1 MPQFGIPSMPP
12 RDALSFAGDGHSY
25 VLLDAAYVLGGLSA
39 SDRRDFEDHL
49 GTCTLCKRA
58 VSELSGM
65 PALLS
70 RIDAADVAAIDDRG
84 HLPWA
89 APALPAT
96 LLTSV
101 VASVTRRQRRAR
113 LKRSMITAAAG
124 AVLMIGAFLVLQSHF
139 AAAPPELPQ
148 ATAGALAMTPVTPSA
163 ISATVTLSSHEWGTG
178 IEMNCA
184 YDVAPDSTRRSTDNT
199 AGESLAMVVV
209 RRDGTST
216 QLATWDGLT
225 GVDASPRGS
234 TSTPMSQIA
243 AVQVVSIETGNVLL
257 QLNL

>member
-1 MPQFGIPSMPP
+1 MPQFGVPP
-12 RDALSFAGDGHSY
+12 RGALSLAGDAHSY
-25 VLLDAAYVLGGLSA
+25 TLLDAAYVLGALSA

-49 GTCTLCKRA
+49 GTCMSCKQA

-70 RIDAADVAAIDDRG
+70 RLDTADVAAIDDQV
-84 HLPWA
+84 HPPSA

-113 LKRSMITAAAG
+113 LKRSMITTAAA
-124 AVLMIGAFLVLQSHF
+124 AVLMIGAFLVQQSHF
-139 AAAPPELPQ
+139 AAAPPESPQ
-148 ATAGALAMTPVTPSA
+148 AAAGPLAMTRVTPSP

-184 YDVAPDSTRRSTDNT
+184 YEPAPDSSGRSTDNT
-199 AGESLAMVVV
+199 PGESLAMVVV

-216 QLATWDGLT
+216 QLATWEGLV

-243 AVQVVSIETGNVLL
+243 AVQVVSVDTGNVLL
-257 QLNL
+257 QRNL

>member
-1 MPQFGIPSMPP
+1 MPQFGTPGMPP
-12 RDALSFAGDGHSY
+12 RGALSFAGDAHPY
-25 VLLDAAYVLGGLSA
+25 ALLDAAYVLGTLSA

-49 GTCTLCKRA
+49 GTCMSCKQA

-70 RIDAADVAAIDDRG
+70 RLDAADVAAVDDQG

-101 VASVTRRQRRAR
+101 LASVTRRQRRAR
-113 LKRSMITAAAG
+113 LTRSMVTAAAG
-124 AVLMIGAFLVLQSHF
+124 ALLMIGVFLVLQTHF
-139 AAAPPELPQ
+139 VAAPPDLPQ
-148 ATAGALAMTPVTPSA
+148 TAAGTLAMTRVTPSA
-163 ISATVTLSSHEWGTG
+163 MSATVTLSSYEWGTG
-178 IEMNCA
+178 IQINFA
-184 YDVAPDSTRRSTDNT
+184 YEVAPVSARRSTDN
-199 AGESLAMVVV
+199 APGESLAMVVV

-216 QLATWDGLT
+216 QLATWEGLA

-257 QLNL
+257 QRNL